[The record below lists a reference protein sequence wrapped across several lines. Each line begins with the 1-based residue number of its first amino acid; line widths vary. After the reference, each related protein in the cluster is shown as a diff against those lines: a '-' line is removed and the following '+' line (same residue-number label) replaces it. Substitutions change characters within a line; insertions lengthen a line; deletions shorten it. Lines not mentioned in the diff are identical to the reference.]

1 MRTQVKGLSENVTK
15 ELTFQLN
22 FEPSGYGIWEIHGR
36 TWKMKTGQVRA
47 GCVSTLTESFVKV
60 VSECQV
66 GQKFWQTMV
75 WEQLEK
81 AR

>member
-1 MRTQVKGLSENVTK
+1 MRTLVRALLGELHK

-22 FEPSGYGIWEIHGR
+22 FEPSGYGIWEISGKV
-36 TWKMKTGQVRA
+36 WKMKPGQ
-47 GCVSTLTESFVKV
+47 GVSAHSASFVKV
-60 VSECQV
+60 VSKCQV
-66 GQKFWQTMV
+66 GQKSWQAMA